1 MGVGNITYD
10 FSGKRALV
18 TGATKGLGREIALKF
33 AEAGCDIAATGRD
46 QGELDSLANEISTM
60 GRRCEIMKADLSST
74 EETLHMAEH
83 FLEVMQPL
91 DILVNNAGL
100 ALLENVVDLD
110 PEHWD
115 TVLDV
120 NLRAP
125 ALISKVVANHMIA
138 KGQGVIVNVASAA
151 GVTALKEHAAYCA
164 SKFGLVG
171 LSQVMALELGPHNI
185 RVNAVAPTVV
195 MTEMGIK
202 VWSDPAKSEPM
213 LAKIPLNRFAQPVNI
228 ADAVMFLASEEA
240 SMINGVVLCVDG
252 GYTAQ

>member
-1 MGVGNITYD
+1 MGNIKYD

-46 QGELDSLANEISTM
+46 QGELDSLANEVSAM
-60 GRRCEIMKADLSST
+60 GRRCEIMKADLAST
-74 EETLHMAEH
+74 EETLRMAEH

-91 DILVNNAGL
+91 DILVNNAGV
-100 ALLENVVDLD
+100 ALLENVVNLD

-115 TVLDV
+115 TVLNV

-125 ALISKVVANHMIA
+125 ALISKAVASHMIA
-138 KGQGVIVNVASAA
+138 NGEGVIVNVSSAA
-151 GVTALKEHAAYCA
+151 GVTGLKEHAAYCA

-185 RVNAVAPTVV
+185 RVNVVAPTVV

-202 VWSDPAKSEPM
+202 VWSDPAKSKPM

-228 ADAVMFLASEEA
+228 ADAVMFLASDEA

>member
-1 MGVGNITYD
+1 VGNIIYD

-18 TGATKGLGREIALKF
+18 TGATKGLGREIALAF
-33 AEAGCDIAATGRD
+33 AGAGCDIAATGRNQD
-46 QGELDSLANEISTM
+46 ELDSLAAEIVAK
-60 GRRCEIMKADLSST
+60 GRRCEILRADLAST
-74 EETLHMAEH
+74 DGTLRMAEH
-83 FLEVMQPL
+83 FLEVMKPL
-91 DILVNNAGL
+91 DILINNAGI
-100 ALLENVVDLD
+100 ALLESVVNLQA
-110 PEHWD
+110 EHWD
-115 TVLDV
+115 AVLNV

-138 KGQGVIVNVASAA
+138 NGEGVIVNVSSAA

-164 SKFGLVG
+164 SKYGLIG
-171 LSQVMALELGPHNI
+171 LSQVMAVELGPHNI
-185 RVNAVAPTVV
+185 RVNVVAPTVV
-195 MTEMGIK
+195 MTEMGIQ

-213 LAKIPLNRFAQPVNI
+213 LAKIPLNRFAQPANI

>member
-1 MGVGNITYD
+1 M
-10 FSGKRALV
+10 
-18 TGATKGLGREIALKF
+18 IALKF

-46 QGELDSLANEISTM
+46 QGELDSLVNEVSAT
-60 GRRCEIMKADLSST
+60 GRRCEIMKADLAST
-74 EETLHMAEH
+74 EETLRMAEH

-91 DILVNNAGL
+91 DILVNNAGV
-100 ALLENVVDLD
+100 ALLENVVNLD

-115 TVLDV
+115 TVLNV

-125 ALISKVVANHMIA
+125 ALISKAVANHMIA
-138 KGQGVIVNVASAA
+138 NGEGVIVNVSSAA
-151 GVTALKEHAAYCA
+151 GVTGLKEHAAYCA

-185 RVNAVAPTVV
+185 RVNVVAPTVV

-202 VWSDPAKSEPM
+202 VWSDPAKSKPM

-228 ADAVMFLASEEA
+228 ADAVMFLASDEA

>member
-1 MGVGNITYD
+1 MGNIKYD

-46 QGELDSLANEISTM
+46 QGELDSLANEVSAM
-60 GRRCEIMKADLSST
+60 GRRCEIMKADLAST
-74 EETLHMAEH
+74 EETLRMAEH

-91 DILVNNAGL
+91 DILVNNAGV
-100 ALLENVVDLD
+100 ALLKNVVNLD

-115 TVLDV
+115 TVLNV

-125 ALISKVVANHMIA
+125 ALISKAVANHMIA
-138 KGQGVIVNVASAA
+138 NGEGVIVNISSAA
-151 GVTALKEHAAYCA
+151 GVTGLKEHAAYCA

-185 RVNAVAPTVV
+185 RVNVVAPTVV

-202 VWSDPAKSEPM
+202 VWSDPAKSKPM

>member
-1 MGVGNITYD
+1 MGNIKYD

-46 QGELDSLANEISTM
+46 QGELDSLANEVSVM
-60 GRRCEIMKADLSST
+60 GRRCEIMKADLAST
-74 EETLHMAEH
+74 KETLRMAEH
-83 FLEVMQPL
+83 FLEVMRPL
-91 DILVNNAGL
+91 DILVNNAGV
-100 ALLENVVDLD
+100 ALLESVVNLD
-110 PEHWD
+110 PQHWD
-115 TVLDV
+115 TVLNV

-125 ALISKVVANHMIA
+125 ALISKAVANHMIA
-138 KGQGVIVNVASAA
+138 NGQGVIVNVSSAA
-151 GVTALKEHAAYCA
+151 GVTGLKEHAAYCA

-185 RVNAVAPTVV
+185 RVNVVAPTVV

>member
-1 MGVGNITYD
+1 MGNITYD

-46 QGELDSLANEISTM
+46 QGELDSLANEISGM
-60 GRRCEIMKADLSST
+60 GRRCEIMKADLTSA

-83 FLEVMQPL
+83 FIEVMQPL
-91 DILVNNAGL
+91 DILVNNAGV
-100 ALLENVVDLD
+100 ALLENVVNVD

-115 TVLDV
+115 TVLNV
-120 NLRAP
+120 NLKAP
-125 ALISKVVANHMIA
+125 ALISKAVANHMIA
-138 KGQGVIVNVASAA
+138 NGEGVIVNISSAA
-151 GVTALKEHAAYCA
+151 GVTALREHAAYCA

-185 RVNAVAPTVV
+185 RVNVVAPTVV

-213 LAKIPLNRFAQPVNI
+213 LAKIPLNRFAQPANI
-228 ADAVMFLASEEA
+228 VDAVMFLASEEA

>member
-1 MGVGNITYD
+1 VGNVVFD
-10 FSGKRALV
+10 FSGKRVLV
-18 TGATKGLGREIALKF
+18 TGATKGLGREIALGF
-33 AEAGCDIAATGRD
+33 AKTGCDVAATGRD
-46 QGELDSLANEISTM
+46 QGELDSLAETISAM

-74 EETLHMAEH
+74 EETLRMAEH
-83 FLEVMQPL
+83 FVEVMNPL
-91 DILVNNAGL
+91 DILVNNAGV
-100 ALLENVVDLD
+100 ALIETLMDLD

-115 TVLDV
+115 TTLNV

-125 ALISKVVANHMIA
+125 ALISKVVASDMI
-138 KGQGVIVNVASAA
+138 KRRQGAIVNVASAA
-151 GVTALKEHAAYCA
+151 GVTALTEHASYCA

-185 RVNAVAPTVV
+185 RVNVVAPTVV

-213 LAKIPLNRFAQPVNI
+213 LAKIPLHRFAQPVNI

-240 SMINGVVLCVDG
+240 SMINGVVLLVDG

>member
-1 MGVGNITYD
+1 MGNIKYD

-46 QGELDSLANEISTM
+46 QGELDSLANEVSAM
-60 GRRCEIMKADLSST
+60 GRRCEIMKADLAST
-74 EETLHMAEH
+74 EETLRMAEH

-91 DILVNNAGL
+91 DILVNNAGV
-100 ALLENVVDLD
+100 ALLENVVNLD

-115 TVLDV
+115 TVLNV

-125 ALISKVVANHMIA
+125 ALISKAVANHMIA
-138 KGQGVIVNVASAA
+138 NGEGVIVNISSAA
-151 GVTALKEHAAYCA
+151 GVTGLKEHAAYCA

-185 RVNAVAPTVV
+185 RVNVVAPTVV

-202 VWSDPAKSEPM
+202 VWSDPAKSKPM

-240 SMINGVVLCVDG
+240 SMISGVVLCVDG

>member
-1 MGVGNITYD
+1 VGNINYD
-10 FSGKRALV
+10 FSGKRTLV

-46 QGELDSLANEISTM
+46 QGELDSLSNEVSAM
-60 GRRCEIMKADLSST
+60 GRRCEIMKADLAST
-74 EETLHMAEH
+74 EETLHMAGH
-83 FLEVMQPL
+83 VREVMQPL
-91 DILVNNAGL
+91 DILVNNAGV
-100 ALLENVVDLD
+100 ALLEKVVDLD

-115 TVLDV
+115 TVLNV

-125 ALISKVVANHMIA
+125 ALISKAVANHMIA
-138 KGQGVIVNVASAA
+138 NGEGVIINVSSAA
-151 GVTALKEHAAYCA
+151 GVTGLKEHAAYCA

-185 RVNAVAPTVV
+185 RVNVVAPTVV